1 MIYAAIGILL
11 AAHSK
16 YMQSNRIW
24 HLVARKLTGDA
35 TLEELQELEQH
46 LIADPELAASVEMH
60 LAYFEKEPAISPSTI
75 EKNWQQQLFRLK
87 QEFPEDFHS
96 PSTEQEEKQVTVIQ
110 VKNNFKAWY
119 VIAAML
125 LVGLTI
131 TALWNVYYKKSNND
145 IVIVD
150 HSAEGKHA
158 SHKQVKLPDGS
169 LVWLNKNSHLSY
181 NKGFGVDNREI
192 TLSGEA
198 FFDVAHKAELPMVV
212 HAGLVNIKVKGTA
225 FNVNAYQDADRV
237 ETSLI
242 RGVVELSVKGNP
254 SKAIMMKPNEKV
266 VVALDSAEKRLT
278 TPDRALVNLSIDQLA
293 TESKSGLIPELAWVE
308 NKLVFNNLPF
318 PEVKDKLERWYDIK
332 IKIENEKIA
341 KERFTAVLSSESLET
356 FLKALQMT
364 YNFKYSISNEIV
376 TIY

>member
-1 MIYAAIGILL
+1 
-11 AAHSK
+11 
-16 YMQSNRIW
+16 MQSNRIW

-35 TLEELQELEQH
+35 TLEELQELDQH

-60 LAYFEKEPAISPSTI
+60 LAYFEKDSNISSHTS
-75 EKNWQQQLFRLK
+75 QQQWQKQLSRLQ

-96 PSTEQEEKQVTVIQ
+96 LSPGDEEIPQGNQATV
-110 VKNNFKAWY
+110 KKYFKTWY
-119 VIAAML
+119 AIAASL
-125 LVGLTI
+125 LIIVT
-131 TALWNVYYKKSNND
+131 TAALWNVYNINNSSD
-145 IVIVD
+145 IIVVD
-150 HSAEGKHA
+150 HSPQGLHT

-181 NKGFGVDNREI
+181 NKSFGIDNREI

-225 FNVNAYQDADRV
+225 FNVNAYQDDDRV
-237 ETSLI
+237 ETSLV

-254 SKAIMMKPNEKV
+254 SKAVLMKPNEKV
-266 VVALDSAEKRLT
+266 IVALDSAGKGSAAPEI
-278 TPDRALVNLSIDQLA
+278 ALVNMSIDRLA

-318 PEVKDKLERWYDIK
+318 HEVKDKLERWYDIK
-332 IKIENEKIA
+332 IKIENEKI
-341 KERFTAVLSSESLET
+341 KRERFTAVLSSESLET

-364 YNFKYSISNEIV
+364 YNFKYNINNEIV